1 MGTVEK
7 NDSSNMQSID
17 TRHPIWNRFYTV
29 NPLVVVGTREE
40 DESIDLAPKH
50 MAFPMGWKNYFGF
63 VCTPAHATYQNIK
76 RDKAF
81 SVSYPKPTQL
91 IITSLTA
98 SPRCEDS
105 TKPILQDLPTVGS
118 ESINAKC
125 LKEAYIH
132 LECTLEK
139 IVDGFGANSLIVGKV
154 IVARV
159 DEVALRREDRD
170 DQDVIFKAPLLAYLN
185 PGRYTIINQSQS
197 FPFPKDF
204 SK

>member
-1 MGTVEK
+1 MGTIKK
-7 NDSSNMQSID
+7 NEPANMQSLD
-17 TRHPIWNRFYTV
+17 TSNPIWDRFYTV
-29 NPLVVVGTREE
+29 NPLVVVGTLEE

-98 SPRCEDS
+98 SPRCEDN
-105 TKPILQDLPTVGS
+105 TKPILKDLPTVES
-118 ESINAKC
+118 EIVNAQC

-139 IVDGFGANSLIVGKV
+139 IVDGFGSNSLIVGKV

-159 DEVALRREDRD
+159 DKSALRREDRD
-170 DQDVIFKAPLLAYLN
+170 DQDVIFKAPLLTYLN
-185 PGRYTIINQSQS
+185 PGRYTIISKSHS